1 MTPLRVPRAAW
12 AVFGITLSLS
22 FSHSRSAFALSA
34 SEAQGRATLAVQG
47 VESSMTSTPP
57 ESKLAVKPPTPAER
71 VAAGDMLLRNK
82 DYDRAIEALSKVLE
96 LYRQGKAPEAA
107 FADAS
112 LLIGE
117 GYMATKQYLSA
128 RRHFREILDNGARSP
143 YDGFVGK
150 ALSRLVDIALRT
162 DDLPGL
168 DYVFERLARLPATDR
183 SGSLAYA
190 RAKALYAKKDYAASK
205 NAVNAVP
212 AGSPYT
218 PQAQYL
224 LGVVLLKEALAA
236 TPAVP
241 PAAAAAAA
249 GATPAAPA
257 PAVAPPDA
265 RFVQAIEQFRKVTRI
280 PATKPEQE
288 HVVDLAWMAIG
299 RLFYETNN
307 YLDAVEAYSH
317 VGRNSPEF
325 STTLYE
331 LAWVFVRLG
340 DYSRAQRALEV
351 LTITDPNNLELADG
365 SLLRADLMLRSGD
378 FQNALNLYR
387 NVREHF
393 DPIRKSVDDFLAST
407 SDPAVYYDKLTADEA
422 TMATETKLPKVV
434 LEWAREQAEDQH
446 VFGMIDDVT
455 RSRDLVK
462 RSRKLA
468 VKLNAVLSV
477 PTRIKAFPELR
488 SGLQY
493 SMSLMNK
500 LAKARLLLAE
510 GMDDVA
516 DRGAGELG
524 RIRSERR
531 ALMKRLGWLP
541 VTDGDFLRRDDV
553 GDKQWNKA
561 SQVLQSMTVEADK
574 LAAIVNGLKR
584 VLKDADQ
591 YGVTADATSRQR
603 FKLEIEANERDLQT
617 YSKRIEEYRDAIE
630 NGRAQI
636 GFGDQRYVDD
646 DDVRRKFRELFT
658 REVALVAS
666 GQDSGDA
673 GSYAKGIQSLLG
685 RIDIDE
691 QRLEATRSKL
701 ERQAL
706 EQAQVLRQKIAAEV
720 SSLETYAMN
729 LDSLDQ
735 QARLLVGEIAMKN
748 FALVRDRV
756 KNIVLRADVGI
767 VQQAWEVREEQR
779 VRVRNLQRERAREE
793 QNLNDEL
800 REVLDDSE
808 DSQ

>member
-1 MTPLRVPRAAW
+1 MRRLGVPGAAF
-12 AVFGITLSLS
+12 AAFGIMASLS
-22 FSHSRSAFALSA
+22 GSAFALSS

-47 VESSMTSTPP
+47 VESAMTTAPP
-57 ESKLAVKPPTPAER
+57 DSKLISKPATPAER
-71 VAAGDMLLRNK
+71 IAAGDMLLRNK

-107 FADAS
+107 YADAS
-112 LLIGE
+112 VMLGE
-117 GYMATKQYLSA
+117 AYMATKQYLSA
-128 RRHFREILDNGARSP
+128 RRHFREILDNGTRSP
-143 YDGFVGK
+143 YDGYVGK

-168 DYVFERLARLPATDR
+168 DYVFERLARLPAVDGT
-183 SGSLAYA
+183 GSLAYA
-190 RAKALYAKKDYAASK
+190 RAKALYAKKDYGAAKAAVNLVPAAS
-205 NAVNAVP
+205 
-212 AGSPYT
+212 SYT

-236 TPAVP
+236 TPTAP
-241 PAAAAAAA
+241 PAAVASAAAA
-249 GATPAAPA
+249 PAAPGAPA
-257 PAVAPPDA
+257 PAPPPDP
-265 RFVQAIEQFRKVTRI
+265 RFVQPIEQFRKVTRI
-280 PATKPEQE
+280 PATTPDQE

-299 RLFYETNN
+299 RLFYETSN

-325 STTLYE
+325 STTLFE

-340 DYSRAQRALEV
+340 DFARAQRALEV

-434 LEWAREQAEDQH
+434 LEWAREQAENEH

-468 VKLNAVLSV
+468 IKLDAVLSV
-477 PTRIKAFPELR
+477 PTRAKAFPELR
-488 SGLQY
+488 SGIQY

-500 LAKARLLLAE
+500 VAKARGTLAE

-516 DRGAGELG
+516 GDAGGELG

-531 ALMKRLGWLP
+531 ALQKRLGWLP
-541 VTDGDFLRRDDV
+541 VSDGDFLRRDDV
-553 GDKQWNKA
+553 GERQWSKV
-561 SQVLQSMTVEADK
+561 SQVLQSLTIEADK

-584 VLKDADQ
+584 VLKDAGQ
-591 YGVTADATSRQR
+591 YGVTSDNSSRER
-603 FKLEIEANERDLQT
+603 FKLEIEANERDLVT
-617 YSKRIEEYRDAIE
+617 YNKRIEEYRDAIE
-630 NGRAQI
+630 NGRAMI

-646 DDVRRKFRELFT
+646 DDARKRFRELFS
-658 REVALVAS
+658 REVTMVAS

-673 GSYAKGIQSLLG
+673 VNYAKGIQSLLG
-685 RIDIDE
+685 RADLDE
-691 QRLEATRSKL
+691 QRLEATRGKL
-701 ERQAL
+701 EQQAL
-706 EQAQVLRQKIAAEV
+706 EQAQALRQKIAAEV
-720 SSLETYAMN
+720 VALETYAQN
-729 LDSLDQ
+729 LDGLDQ
-735 QARLLVGEIAMKN
+735 QARLLVGEIAMRN

-779 VRVRNLQRERAREE
+779 LRVRNLQRERSREE